1 MPARIYITTP
11 LYYVNAEPHLGSTYT
26 NVVCDSFARFHRQRG
41 DDTFLLTGTDE
52 HGEKIAEAAS
62 AAGISPKEFVDGV
75 SGTFRAVW
83 DSVGIRY
90 DHFMRTSDPH
100 HVAFVQEVLARIH
113 ASGDIYFGAY
123 SGLYCVGCE
132 RLYTEKELVD
142 GLCPQHLTKP
152 VEVSEPNYF
161 FRMEKY
167 QDQVRAHIEANPGFI
182 RPEGYRSEA
191 LAMLREPIGDLCIS
205 RPKSRLEWGIEM
217 PFDSGYVTYVWFD
230 ALLNY
235 VSGLEA
241 RGRREQL
248 WPVANHFI
256 GKDILKT
263 HAVFW
268 PTMLLAAGYPLYQHL
283 NVHGFWTS
291 GGLKMS
297 KSLGNVVKPLE
308 LRDTYGMDSVR
319 YFLLREMAFGNDAD
333 FTEQALVTR
342 INADLANG
350 LGNLASRTL
359 AMMHKYFAGEVQPL
373 APRTA
378 EDGDLAEA
386 FARARVDLDTHVKAL
401 AFHRGLEAVWRAL
414 DAANKYIVATAPFT
428 LAKDPAQLPRV
439 GAILHNCLESLRVT
453 AQLLAPF
460 LPETAERLRAALGL
474 DQAAFAD
481 LGLAWGD
488 ALAAGHCIGEPV
500 SLFPRIDTGSGD
512 AKPGKRPKDKGAP
525 TVKPAS

>member
-1 MPARIYITTP
+1 MAGKIYITTP

-52 HGEKIAEAAS
+52 HGEKIAEAAA
-62 AAGISPKEFVDGV
+62 AAGVSAREFVDGV
-75 SGTFRAVW
+75 SATFRAVW
-83 DSVGIRY
+83 DSVGIGY

-100 HVAFVQEVLARIH
+100 HVAFVQDVLARIH
-113 ASGDIYFGAY
+113 ANGDIYFGAY

-167 QDQVRAHIEANPGFI
+167 QAQVRSHIESNPDFI

-217 PFDSGYVTYVWFD
+217 PFDAGYVTYVWFD

-241 RGRREQL
+241 RGRREDL

-291 GGLKMS
+291 GGQKMS
-297 KSLGNVVKPLE
+297 KSLGNVVKPLA
-308 LRDTYGMDSVR
+308 LRDTYGMDAIR

-333 FTEQALVTR
+333 FTEQALITR

-359 AMMHKYFAGEVQPL
+359 AMMHKYFAGAVQPL
-373 APRTA
+373 TPEAPEDA
-378 EDGDLAEA
+378 ELAAA
-386 FARARVDLDTHVKAL
+386 FARARADLDTHVRGL

-439 GAILHNCLESLRVT
+439 GAILHNCLESLRVS

-460 LPETAERLRAALGL
+460 LPDTAARLRSALAL
-474 DQAAFAD
+474 DETRFAD
-481 LGLAWGD
+481 LDLPWGR
-488 ALAAGHCIGEPV
+488 AFAPEHGIGAAV
-500 SLFPRIDTGSGD
+500 SLFPRIDVGAGSPKS
-512 AKPGKRPKDKGAP
+512 AKGPADRGP
-525 TVKPAS
+525 TSAARS

>member
-1 MPARIYITTP
+1 MPGRIYITTP

-52 HGEKIAEAAS
+52 HGEKIAEAARN
-62 AAGISPKEFVDGV
+62 AGISPQEFVAGV
-75 SGTFRAVW
+75 SSTFRSVW
-83 DSVGIRY
+83 DSVGIGY
-90 DHFMRTSDPH
+90 DHFIRTSDPH
-100 HVAFVQEVLARIH
+100 HVRFVQDVLTRIH

-132 RLYTEKELVD
+132 RLYTERELVD

-152 VEVSEPNYF
+152 VDVSEPNYF

-167 QDQVRAHIEANPGFI
+167 QDQVRAHIEANPDFI
-182 RPEGYRSEA
+182 RPDGYRSEA

-217 PFDSGYVTYVWFD
+217 PFDDGYVTYVWFD

-241 RGRREQL
+241 RGRREDL
-248 WPVANHFI
+248 WPVASHFI

-268 PTMLLAAGYPLYQHL
+268 PTMLLAAGYPLYRHL

-291 GGLKMS
+291 GGQKMS

-308 LRDTYGMDSVR
+308 LRDTYGMDAVR
-319 YFLLREMAFGNDAD
+319 YYLLREMAFGNDAD
-333 FTEQALVTR
+333 FTEQALITR

-373 APRTA
+373 DPRTA
-378 EDGDLAEA
+378 DDDDLAEA
-386 FARARVDLDTHVKAL
+386 FARARRDLDTHVNAL

-414 DAANKYIVATAPFT
+414 DAANKYIVTTAPFT

-439 GAILHNCLESLRVT
+439 GAILHGCLESLRVS

-460 LPETAERLRAALGL
+460 LPDTAERLRAALGL
-474 DQAAFAD
+474 DEARFAD
-481 LGLAWGD
+481 LGLTWG
-488 ALAAGHCIGEPV
+488 AAFPTGHRIGQPV
-500 SLFPRIDTGSGD
+500 SLFPRVETAAGAAKVGSGGRTRGST
-512 AKPGKRPKDKGAP
+512 ATERR
-525 TVKPAS
+525 S

>member
-1 MPARIYITTP
+1 MAERIYITTP

-41 DDTFLLTGTDE
+41 VDTFLLTGTDE
-52 HGEKIAEAAS
+52 HGEKIVEAAA
-62 AAGISPKEFVDGV
+62 AAGRTPKEFVDQV
-75 SGTFRAVW
+75 SATFRAVW

-100 HVAFVQEVLARIH
+100 HVKFVQDVLARIH
-113 ASGDIYFGAY
+113 ASGDIYFGSY

-152 VEVSEPNYF
+152 IEVSEPNYF

-167 QDQVRAHIEANPGFI
+167 QDQVRAHIEANPDFI

-217 PFDSGYVTYVWFD
+217 PFDAGYVTYVWFD

-235 VSGLEA
+235 VSGLDA
-241 RGRREQL
+241 RGIRAEF
-248 WPVANHFI
+248 WPSANHFV

-268 PTMLLAAGYPLYQHL
+268 PTMLIAAGYPLYQHL

-291 GGLKMS
+291 GGQKMS
-297 KSLGNVVKPLE
+297 KSLGNVARPLE
-308 LRDTYGMDSVR
+308 LRDTYGMDAVR
-319 YFLLREMAFGNDAD
+319 YFLLREMAFGSDAD
-333 FTEQALVTR
+333 FTEAALVTR

-359 AMMHKYFAGEVQPL
+359 AMMHKYFAGAVQPIEPL
-373 APRTA
+373 LEADA
-378 EDGDLAEA
+378 DLAAA
-386 FARARVDLDTHVKAL
+386 FARARRELDVQIASL
-401 AFHRGLEAVWRAL
+401 AFHRGLEAIWRAL

-428 LAKDPAQLPRV
+428 LAKDPAQQPRV
-439 GAILHNCLESLRVT
+439 GAILHNCLEALRCA
-453 AQLLAPF
+453 AQLVAPF
-460 LPETAERLRAALGL
+460 LPDTAERLRTQLGL
-474 DQAAFAD
+474 DESRFANLDLTWGAAFAP
-481 LGLAWGD
+481 
-488 ALAAGHCIGEPV
+488 GHQVGEAV
-500 SLFPRIDTGSGD
+500 NLFPRIESAPAAGAAAPKQGKG
-512 AKPGKRPKDKGAP
+512 KPAKGAR
-525 TVKPAS
+525 

>member
-1 MPARIYITTP
+1 MAERIYITTP

-41 DDTFLLTGTDE
+41 FDTFLLTGTDE
-52 HGEKIAEAAS
+52 HGEKIAEAAA
-62 AAGISPKEFVDGV
+62 AAGRTPKEFVDQV
-75 SGTFRAVW
+75 SATFRSVW

-100 HVAFVQEVLARIH
+100 HVAFVQEVLTRIH

-132 RLYTEKELVD
+132 RLYTEKELVN

-167 QDQVRAHIEANPGFI
+167 QERVRSHIEANPDFI

-217 PFDSGYVTYVWFD
+217 PFDAGYVTYVWFD

-235 VSGLEA
+235 VSGLDA
-241 RGRREQL
+241 RGRREEL
-248 WPVANHFI
+248 WPSANHFV

-291 GGLKMS
+291 GGQKMS

-319 YFLLREMAFGNDAD
+319 YFLLRGMAFGNDAD
-333 FTEQALVTR
+333 FSEGALVTR

-373 APRTA
+373 EPGVAA
-378 EDGDLAEA
+378 DELLAEA
-386 FARARVDLDTHVKAL
+386 FSRARRELDAHIEAL
-401 AFHRGLEAVWRAL
+401 AFHRGLEAIWRAL

-428 LAKDPAQLPRV
+428 LAKDPEQRPRV
-439 GAILHNCLESLRVT
+439 GAILHSCLEALRVA
-453 AQLLAPF
+453 AQLVAPF
-460 LPETAERLRAALGL
+460 LPDTAERLRTSLRL
-474 DQAAFAD
+474 DEAVFAD
-481 LGLAWGD
+481 LGLEWG
-488 ALAAGHCIGEPV
+488 AAFAPGHTIGEQV
-500 SLFPRIDTGSGD
+500 NLFPRIDTAAGD
-512 AKPGKRPKDKGAP
+512 VPAGAKPGRASG
-525 TVKPAS
+525 KPRS

>member
-1 MPARIYITTP
+1 MSERIYITTP

-26 NVVCDSFARFHRQRG
+26 NVVCDSFARFYRQRG
-41 DDTFLLTGTDE
+41 VDTFLLTGTDE
-52 HGEKIAEAAS
+52 HGEKIAEAAT
-62 AAGISPKEFVDGV
+62 AAGVSPKEFVDGV
-75 SGTFRAVW
+75 SATFRAVW

-100 HVAFVQEVLARIH
+100 HVKFVQDVLARIH
-113 ASGDIYFGAY
+113 ANGDIYFGAY

-167 QDQVRAHIEANPGFI
+167 QNQVRAHIEANPDFI
-182 RPEGYRSEA
+182 RPEGYRNEA

-217 PFDSGYVTYVWFD
+217 PFDQGYVTYVWFD

-241 RGRREQL
+241 RGRREEL
-248 WPVANHFI
+248 WPVTSHFI

-268 PTMLLAAGYPLYQHL
+268 PTMLIAAGYPLYQHL

-291 GGLKMS
+291 GGQKMS

-308 LRDTYGMDSVR
+308 LRDTYGMDAVR

-359 AMMHKYFAGEVQPL
+359 AMTHKYFAGEVQAL
-373 APRTA
+373 EPRDA
-378 EDGDLAEA
+378 ADVELAEA
-386 FARARVDLDTHVKAL
+386 FARARAELDAHVEAL
-401 AFHRGLEAVWRAL
+401 AFHRGLEALWRAL

-439 GAILHNCLESLRVT
+439 GAILHNCLEALRRA
-453 AQLLAPF
+453 AQLVAPF
-460 LPETAERLRAALGL
+460 MPDTAERLRGALAL
-474 DQAAFAD
+474 DEARFAD
-481 LGLAWGD
+481 LDLAWG
-488 ALAAGHCIGEPV
+488 AAFPGGHRVGEPV
-500 SLFPRIDTGSGD
+500 ALFPRIDPPGAA
-512 AKPGKRPKDKGAP
+512 AKPAKSGKQPKRD
-525 TVKPAS
+525 